1 MSGFSYE
8 NMVLRPA
15 VLLALGAERDVIV
28 HVAPVERLTASGAR
42 KRSVAE
48 LGKGTPDL
56 LASIRWVR
64 IGSDGLQV
72 ASGAQWLCFELKAP
86 PCPDIGA
93 EVTICSKCLSAKLC
107 GCGARTKTIP
117 RWSLG
122 SVSKEQR
129 DTHAAWER
137 GGRWV
142 HVVRDLERV
151 REALAT
157 SRARLR
163 AAGLEPCAVEGR

>member
-1 MSGFSYE
+1 MAFSYE
-8 NMVLRPA
+8 NQVLRPA
-15 VLLALGAERDVIV
+15 VLLALGAERDVIA

-42 KRSVAE
+42 RRSVAE
-48 LGKGTPDL
+48 LGKGTPDV
-56 LASIRWVR
+56 LASLCWSRGEVH
-64 IGSDGLQV
+64 
-72 ASGAQWLCFELKAP
+72 GAQWVCFELKAP